1 MLSYLKF
8 RGKRIRR
15 WNTYSI
21 FWSLEDAHCLYWPAD
36 PKKMIS
42 IGIIRGHLV

>member
-8 RGKRIRR
+8 RGKGVRR

-21 FWSLEDAHCLYWPAD
+21 FWSLEDACLYWPAD
-36 PKKMIS
+36 RK
-42 IGIIRGHLV
+42 R